1 MYESLVFGEELDQES
16 ARRWQRYMVMK
27 EMSWNYQEYQ
37 QAPHSLIVELI
48 AFIKT
53 EAKAMKDR
61 LKDG

>member
-1 MYESLVFGEELDQES
+1 
-16 ARRWQRYMVMK
+16 MVMK